1 MNKITEN
8 GILDREE
15 FEAYKERSVK
25 LKFRSQLLSGLG
37 SSTVFGIVG
46 FTTAHL
52 LGLVKGGAAVVTAV
66 ETGAAAAGIVWWP
79 LLAIGAMAL
88 LGVTAIYFSNRFY
101 TESLM
106 LDQDFNA
113 KKIGHATS
121 LAQIKLLDQQKA
133 VPMIGAQ
140 PPQESARDSWAARV
154 GRAKESNWAE
164 RTHTATDETTAAK
177 GIG

>member
-52 LGLVKGGAAVVTAV
+52 LGLVKGGAVVATAV

-121 LAQIKLLDQQKA
+121 VAQIKLLEQQKS
-133 VPMIGAQ
+133 VPMLGASAA
-140 PPQESARDSWAARV
+140 PESARDSWAART
-154 GRAKESNWAE
+154 AKPTETSWTD
-164 RTHTATDETTAAK
+164 RTQAAADEPAATK
-177 GIG
+177 GI